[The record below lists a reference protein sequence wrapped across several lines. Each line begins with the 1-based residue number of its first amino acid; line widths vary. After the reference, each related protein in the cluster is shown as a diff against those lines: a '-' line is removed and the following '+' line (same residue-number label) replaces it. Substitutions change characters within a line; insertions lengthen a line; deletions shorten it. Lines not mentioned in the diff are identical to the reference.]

1 MNFSNPDT
9 VVFCGGLSCAV
20 RYFLPKVKAEIK
32 SRAFKSAA
40 EACKIVVSKY
50 THKLGVVG
58 SAMLPR
64 H

>member
-50 THKLGVVG
+50 THMEL
-58 SAMLPR
+58 
-64 H
+64 